1 MRWQQQAI
9 VEFDA
14 IEAAWEAS
22 PLVVPRTGKQ
32 VTPEK
37 LTNMLR
43 GDGHLTGDQKVQTS
57 TVVPLVQRGVAQTF
71 RLEVTYAS
79 ECGLPSVFIAKFLN
93 TDPSFSRFVRGAMQ
107 EVWAHSTQFLQKH
120 GARQPCCYFA
130 SYDPVRKTFCL
141 LLEDLSS
148 AGFSS
153 GDLLTGGPGEGEP
166 PHLPM
171 FIAVMESAAV
181 FHAR

>member
-1 MRWQQQAI
+1 
-9 VEFDA
+9 
-14 IEAAWEAS
+14 
-22 PLVVPRTGKQ
+22 
-32 VTPEK
+32 
-37 LTNMLR
+37 MLR

-93 TDPSFSRFVRGAMQ
+93 TDPSFSHCRFVRGAMQ

-130 SYDPVRKTFCL
+130 S
-141 LLEDLSS
+141 
-148 AGFSS
+148 
-153 GDLLTGGPGEGEP
+153 
-166 PHLPM
+166 
-171 FIAVMESAAV
+171 
-181 FHAR
+181 